1 MTDAVQPSS
10 PEAAQG
16 RLAELSG
23 NPEWSSKVLAN
34 DPTSFAEF
42 QSLTTLIAGPPA
54 PAAGT
59 TEAMALETSR
69 TNDTKMLNDYLATA
83 GENGFPE
90 LTSAAGKDMVEML
103 NGKPV
108 SQEIHD
114 AVKTKLDAML
124 KDKDWVT
131 RFENREQRAMREFQ
145 IATVILTA
153 DVVAKREGV
162 AA

>member
-1 MTDAVQPSS
+1 MTEVAPPTT

-16 RLAELSG
+16 RLAELSS
-23 NPEWSSKVLAN
+23 NAEWGSKVMAK
-34 DPTSFAEF
+34 DPTALAEF
-42 QSLTTLIAGPPA
+42 QNLTKLIASDPP

-59 TEAMALETSR
+59 VEAMSLETSR
-69 TNDTKMLNDYLATA
+69 TNDAKMLNDYLATA

-108 SQEIHD
+108 SQEIHN
-114 AVKTKLDAML
+114 AVKAKLDSMM

-131 RFENREQRAMREFQ
+131 RFENREQRAMTEFQ

-153 DVVAKREGV
+153 EVAQK

>member
-1 MTDAVQPSS
+1 MTEAVQPTT
-10 PEAAQG
+10 PESATA
-16 RLAELSG
+16 RLTELSS
-23 NPEWSSKVLAN
+23 NPDWSSKVLAK

-42 QSLTTLIAGPPA
+42 QGLTKIIAKEPEPD
-54 PAAGT
+54 AGT
-59 TEAMALETSR
+59 AEAMAMETSR
-69 TNDTKMLNDYLATA
+69 ANDAKMLNDYLATA

-103 NGKPV
+103 KGKPV
-108 SQEIHD
+108 GQEIHD
-114 AVKTKLDAML
+114 AVKTKFDAML

-153 DVVAKREGV
+153 DVMEKAS
-162 AA
+162 

>member
-1 MTDAVQPSS
+1 MSDQPQT
-10 PEAAQG
+10 PEAATA
-16 RLAELSG
+16 RLTELSS
-23 NPEWSSKVLAN
+23 NPDWSSKVLAK

-42 QSLTTLIAGPPA
+42 QGLTKQIAKEPE

-59 TEAMALETSR
+59 AEAMALETSR
-69 TNDTKMLNDYLATA
+69 TNDAKMLNDYLATA

-108 SQEIHD
+108 SQEIHN
-114 AVKTKLDAML
+114 AVKAKFDAML

-145 IATVILTA
+145 IATVVLTA
-153 DVVAKREGV
+153 PVIAK
-162 AA
+162 AS

>member
-1 MTDAVQPSS
+1 MIQHRS
-10 PEAAQG
+10 P
-16 RLAELSG
+16 
-23 NPEWSSKVLAN
+23 NFK
-34 DPTSFAEF
+34 
-42 QSLTTLIAGPPA
+42 TTLIAGPPA

-59 TEAMALETSR
+59 AEAMALETSR
-69 TNDTKMLNDYLATA
+69 TNDARMLNAYLATA
-83 GENGFPE
+83 GKNGFPE

-153 DVVAKREGV
+153 DVVAKKEGLAV
-162 AA
+162 

>member
-1 MTDAVQPSS
+1 MSDAVQATT

-16 RLAELSG
+16 RLTELSG
-23 NPEWSSKVLAN
+23 NPEWSSKVTAQ
-34 DPTSFAEF
+34 DPATFAEF
-42 QSLTTLIAGPPA
+42 QSLTRLIAKEPGP

-59 TEAMALETSR
+59 AEALALETSR
-69 TNDTKMLNDYLATA
+69 TNDAKMLNDYLATA

-108 SQEIHD
+108 SQEIHT
-114 AVKTKLDAML
+114 AVKAKLDSML

-131 RFENREQRAMREFQ
+131 RFENREQRAMREFS
-145 IATVILTA
+145 IATVILSSN
-153 DVVAKREGV
+153 VMEK